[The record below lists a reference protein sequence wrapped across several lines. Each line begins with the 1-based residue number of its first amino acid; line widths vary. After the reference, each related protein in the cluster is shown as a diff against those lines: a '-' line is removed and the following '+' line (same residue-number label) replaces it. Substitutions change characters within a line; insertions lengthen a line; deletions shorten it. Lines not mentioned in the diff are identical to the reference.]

1 MISLNRHVCIV
12 VLSFLLLSET
22 SLLAQQAAST
32 ALPAARADDVSV
44 AKDSLS
50 AKNPTGAMLRS
61 LAVPGW
67 GQFYNGK
74 WLKGILVAGA
84 ETGLVANAIVL
95 NKWAKGTGTEDEQLY
110 YLDNRN
116 LSFWILGAVI
126 LYSMADAY
134 VDAALFDFDESPD
147 LSFNVQSNSD
157 PLAGI
162 TFQTLKLGL
171 VFHL

>member
-1 MISLNRHVCIV
+1 MISLNRHVCII
-12 VLSFLLLSET
+12 VLSFLLLSQT
-22 SLLAQQAAST
+22 SGFAQQSAT
-32 ALPAARADDVSV
+32 GALPTKQTAKASV

-95 NKWAKGTGTEDEQLY
+95 NQWAKGAGTEDEQFY

-147 LSFNVQSNSD
+147 LSFNVQSNSE
-157 PLAGI
+157 PLAGM
-162 TFQTLKLGL
+162 TFRTLKLGL